1 MVLKF
6 CILGVLSSYTG
17 DTEKILTDAVRNNE
31 KIGFSKFWASYNK
44 NPLEAIVD
52 FSATVPKINEVVL
65 SCGIHNNQKKSPLKF
80 VSIWASDDKK
90 DWQMIK
96 KEMFANENN
105 LDRLKE
111 ISIQLPKK
119 SYSYLK
125 IVAQPQ
131 KGQTIRVNQL
141 FFF

>member
-1 MVLKF
+1 M
-6 CILGVLSSYTG
+6 
-17 DTEKILTDAVRNNE
+17 
-31 KIGFSKFWASYNK
+31 
-44 NPLEAIVD
+44 
-52 FSATVPKINEVVL
+52 
-65 SCGIHNNQKKSPLKF
+65 KF

-125 IVAQPQ
+125 IIAQPQ